1 MNQTSNFTV
10 KHYTI
15 TKVTREGDRYAALL
29 SDLVILPELSDLPLA
44 HRIHV
49 AVNI

>member
-15 TKVTREGDRYAALL
+15 TKATREGDRYAALL
-29 SDLVILPELSDLPLA
+29 NGLVILPELSDLPLA
-44 HRIHV
+44 YRIHV